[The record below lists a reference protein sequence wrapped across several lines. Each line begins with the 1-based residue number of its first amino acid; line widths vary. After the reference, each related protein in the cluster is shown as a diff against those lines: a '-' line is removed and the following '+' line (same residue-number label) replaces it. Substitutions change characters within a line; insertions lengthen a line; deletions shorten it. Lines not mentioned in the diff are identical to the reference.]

1 MVADYKLRRMPKPT
15 SFALLLFI
23 LGLLVSC
30 QSSEELKIAYL
41 HPSPKRMRFVKDGKF
56 IVERLEQLGAKAIVV
71 DSDND
76 ESLQIKHG
84 MELVDQGV
92 DLLIIVPV
100 NGITIAPLVRYAKDK
115 GVPVIAYNR
124 LISNVDYDLYFTG
137 DNVDNAL
144 LMCTEALK
152 RKPQGNYVVLAGDR
166 FDKNGVELKNAIDSI
181 LKPHVDSKNISIIY
195 ESFIEDWSRPNATFE
210 FSQVIDAYG
219 NNIDA
224 VIACGDNMATGVITT
239 LKKHGMEG
247 QVVVTGQNTEMEA
260 LKNLV
265 QGYQH
270 ITIYHPHKLLGY
282 KVAEM
287 AVEIAKGFDPKELA
301 SSYTFNGYA
310 QIPTFKVKS
319 IAITKD
325 NLRKELIESGAFT
338 ESELK

>member
-1 MVADYKLRRMPKPT
+1 MVADYKLRHMPKPT

-115 GVPVIAYNR
+115 GVSVIAYNR

-166 FDKNGVELKNAIDSI
+166 FDKNGVELKDAIDSI
-181 LKPHVDSKNISIIY
+181 LKPHVDSKNINVIY
-195 ESFIEDWSRPNATFE
+195 ESYIEDWSRPNATFE
-210 FSQVIDAYG
+210 FSQIIDAYG

-224 VIACGDNMATGVITT
+224 VIACGDNMATGVITI
-239 LKKHGMEG
+239 LKKHGLEG
-247 QVVVTGQNTEMEA
+247 QVVVTGQNTEIEA